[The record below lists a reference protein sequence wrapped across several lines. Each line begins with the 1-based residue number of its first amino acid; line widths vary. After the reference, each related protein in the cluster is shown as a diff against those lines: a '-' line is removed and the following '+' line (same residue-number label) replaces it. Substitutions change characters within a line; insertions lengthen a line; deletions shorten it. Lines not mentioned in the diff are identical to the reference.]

1 MSRKTRKAY
10 EAVFDFINEKIFDL
24 SGTKEFIT
32 DYETALRKAL
42 KKKYRR
48 AKLSACHFHFAQA
61 LRRKAKSISGF
72 MEFLRNNEAA
82 KKNYFDLMYLPL
94 LKAKQIEL
102 AFNEIRKKAEQID
115 RIKFEPFIK
124 YFHKQ
129 WIKKEG
135 PKEISVYGHETRTT
149 SAAEGFNRNLNA
161 YCQKNGSFVW
171 FCVSIRNQVF
181 MKSNEMFEFVKSGG
195 LVGCQQKKED
205 KVCAHSCRMN

>member
-10 EAVFDFINEKIFDL
+10 EAVFDFINAKIFDL

-82 KKNYFDLMYLPL
+82 KKIYFDLMYLPL
-94 LKAKQIEL
+94 LKAKQIEP
-102 AFNEIRKKAEQID
+102 AFIEIRKKAEEID
-115 RIKFEPFIK
+115 RIKFEPFI
-124 YFHKQ
+124 
-129 WIKKEG
+129 
-135 PKEISVYGHETRTT
+135 RTQ
-149 SAAEGFNRNLNA
+149 RNFSL
-161 YCQKNGSFVW
+161 W
-171 FCVSIRNQVF
+171 
-181 MKSNEMFEFVKSGG
+181 
-195 LVGCQQKKED
+195 
-205 KVCAHSCRMN
+205 